1 MTTNNGLGGLFTNG
15 ANASAANGA
24 NQLQKTAELT
34 TLATTITNSV
44 LETVSSE
51 VEKYQPMVIES
62 QKSHDAMDKLIWELF
77 DMSTVDV
84 SFLTTETEE
93 NLEKMLRS
101 QQSKRS
107 RSKSKTMTMDNY
119 RSMMV
124 GAVAENLLRV
134 AAGKPKG
141 ATGTYSTDATLLT
154 DEEITALANDSEK
167 LKKAIRNVQSKKSIY
182 KSKAN
187 FDENSERWQQLL
199 IEEDKLKS
207 IRGNSTTTTRT
218 VTVVDPRAEEI
229 KKALGDID
237 IEKMKAGDA
246 KGLLAKITSMLSGN
260 TAQPNAEQN
269 DTGAEQ

>member
-15 ANASAANGA
+15 ANASATSGA

-34 TLATTITNSV
+34 TLATTITSSI
-44 LETVSSE
+44 LETISSE

-62 QKSHDAMDKLIWELF
+62 QKSHDAMDKLIGEVF
-77 DMSTVDV
+77 DLSTADV

-107 RSKSKTMTMDNY
+107 RSKGKVMTMDNY
-119 RSMMV
+119 KSMMV

-141 ATGTYSTDATLLT
+141 ATGTYSTDAALLS
-154 DEEITALANDSEK
+154 DEKIAALANDTEN

-199 IEEDKLKS
+199 AEEEKLKS
-207 IRGNSTTTTRT
+207 IRGNSTTRT

-229 KKALGDID
+229 KKALGDVD
-237 IEKMKAGDA
+237 IEKMKASDA